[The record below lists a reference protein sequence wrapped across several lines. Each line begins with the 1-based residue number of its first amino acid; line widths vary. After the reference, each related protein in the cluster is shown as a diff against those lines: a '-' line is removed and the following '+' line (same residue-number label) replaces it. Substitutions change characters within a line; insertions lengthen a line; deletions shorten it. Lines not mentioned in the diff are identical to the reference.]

1 MLDHP
6 RLFANRPQVPT
17 KDHIIN
23 EIRRVAEKNGRPPG
37 RQVFETE
44 TGIRTPEWY
53 GVHFP
58 RWSDALREAG
68 FDPNDKQA
76 KFSSEH
82 VLRKYAET
90 VRHFGRVPTEIE
102 IRMYARERPGFPA
115 HKTFRKH
122 FGNKHGL
129 VAALATWA
137 QHNNLTELT
146 ALLPDRA
153 VADDDSAY
161 TAEGWVYLLKSGIHY
176 KIGRSEQLEH
186 RIKQIATALPEPIT
200 LEHAIRTDDPPGIE
214 GYWHRRFSEKRA
226 HGEWVRLTAADVRAF
241 KRRRFQ

>member
-1 MLDHP
+1 ML
-6 RLFANRPQVPT
+6 T
-17 KDHIIN
+17 KDHSIN
-23 EIRRVAEKNGRPPG
+23 EIRRIADMNGRPPG

-44 TGIRTPEWY
+44 TGTRSSEWY
-53 GVHFP
+53 GVHFA

-82 VLRKYAET
+82 VLCKYAEA

-102 IRMYARERPGFPA
+102 IRMYARETPGFPA
-115 HKTFRKH
+115 RTTFRKH

-129 VAALATWA
+129 VSALTAWA
-137 QHNNLTELT
+137 RNNHLTELT
-146 ALLPDRA
+146 AHLPNPA
-153 VADDDSAY
+153 AAHHETAHTAD
-161 TAEGWVYLLKSGIHY
+161 GWVYLLKSGSHY
-176 KIGRSEQLEH
+176 KIGRSEQLEQ
-186 RIKQIATALPEPIT
+186 RIKQISTALPEPVT

-214 GYWHRRFSEKRA
+214 GYWHRRFSERRA
-226 HGEWVRLTAADVRAF
+226 HGEWFRLTATDVRAF